1 MTSKKDSLWR
11 WWSKF
16 EQINQLADI
25 MSKPL
30 SGLLDEYLAYQP
42 QSSDSQHRGEQ
53 LVGFDEYIMH
63 RAIAEVCRPRPRLP
77 PRAPRRPPAL
87 LARLQQSAVLNA
99 ARARAGGGRVRCGA
113 RYRISCG
120 CARGCFSS

>member
-63 RAIAEVCRPRPRLP
+63 RAIAEVCRPRPRAP
-77 PRAPRRPPAL
+77 PRAPRRPPA
-87 LARLQQSAVLNA
+87 RQVA
-99 ARARAGGGRVRCGA
+99 AERSPGCSRAPR
-113 RYRISCG
+113 
-120 CARGCFSS
+120 